1 MRRTSWRWFPS
12 NHWRSNRTGG
22 NRFEEPLL
30 KSWEIVAADLDE
42 WIFNVKQS
50 YWPKLMALYREHELL
65 LGCLARGG

>member
-1 MRRTSWRWFPS
+1 MRRSSWRWFPS
-12 NHWRSNRTGG
+12 NHWRSNRIGG
-22 NRFEEPLL
+22 NRFEEPVL

>member
-1 MRRTSWRWFPS
+1 M
-12 NHWRSNRTGG
+12 
-22 NRFEEPLL
+22 L

>member
-1 MRRTSWRWFPS
+1 M
-12 NHWRSNRTGG
+12 
-22 NRFEEPLL
+22 L

-50 YWPKLMALYREHELL
+50 YWPKLMALYREQELL